1 MNIRVA
7 CGLTA
12 AALSSLLGT
21 QAYAK
26 DDLKAEATP
35 IALAGCIQR
44 ETEYRQQNNSGKG
57 GFLGFGGGLGDE
69 YVLVNASRGA
79 DGAFGDCTTAT
90 GGEAYELTGSAE
102 DDLEPFV
109 GQRVAITG
117 TRKEAEIDV
126 ETGRPTGGRQ
136 AGDDL
141 RLFEVELASF
151 RPLAPPVQT
160 DTVALAPQEPPRWQ
174 RRVDTSAVQGP
185 QSADENDR
193 LPRTASPLALT
204 GLLGLLSL
212 AGIAALRT
220 RRRDVR
226 LSRGAGRVGSEF
238 PLEKNAW
245 GGLRAAP
252 R

>member
-1 MNIRVA
+1 
-7 CGLTA
+7 LTA

-21 QAYAK
+21 QAYAE
-26 DDLKAEATP
+26 DDLRAEATP
-35 IALAGCIQR
+35 ISLAGCIQR

-109 GQRVAITG
+109 GQRVALTG
-117 TRKEAEIDV
+117 TRKEAEVDV

-151 RPLAPPVQT
+151 RPLAEPVQS
-160 DTVALAPQEPPRWQ
+160 DIVAPAPQRQ
-174 RRVDTSAVQGP
+174 SRVGASAVQGP
-185 QSADENDR
+185 QSAEENDP
-193 LPRTASPLALT
+193 LPRTASPLAMT
-204 GLLGLLSL
+204 GLLGVLSL
-212 AGIAALRT
+212 AGIAALRS

-226 LSRGAGRVGSEF
+226 LSRGAPSWF
-238 PLEKNAW
+238 
-245 GGLRAAP
+245 
-252 R
+252 

>member
-12 AALSSLLGT
+12 AALSLLLGT
-21 QAYAK
+21 QAYAQ
-26 DDLKAEATP
+26 DDLKAEAMP

-69 YVLVNASRGA
+69 YVLVNASRGV
-79 DGAFGDCTTAT
+79 DGAFGDCTAAT
-90 GGEAYELTGSAE
+90 GGDAYELTGSAE

-117 TRKEAEIDV
+117 TRKEAKIDV

-141 RLFEVELASF
+141 RLFEVDLASF
-151 RPLAPPVQT
+151 RPLAPPVQS
-160 DTVALAPQEPPRWQ
+160 DTVALAPQEPDS
-174 RRVDTSAVQGP
+174 VGTAAVQPP
-185 QSADENDR
+185 QSAEENDR

-204 GLLGLLSL
+204 ALIGVMSL

-220 RRRDVR
+220 RRRHVR
-226 LSRGAGRVGSEF
+226 LSRGAPNWF
-238 PLEKNAW
+238 
-245 GGLRAAP
+245 
-252 R
+252 

>member
-21 QAYAK
+21 QAYAA
-26 DDLKAEATP
+26 DDVKAEETP

-44 ETEYRQQNNSGKG
+44 ETEYRRQNNSGKG

-109 GQRVAITG
+109 GQRVALTG
-117 TRKEAEIDV
+117 TRKEAEIDAT
-126 ETGRPTGGRQ
+126 TGQPTGGRQ

-141 RLFEVELASF
+141 RLFEVEVASF
-151 RPLAPPVQT
+151 RALATQVET
-160 DTVALAPQEPPRWQ
+160 YTVARAPQEAPRFEEDQ
-174 RRVDTSAVQGP
+174 QETDTGGVDTSVVQRP
-185 QSADENDR
+185 QSIDENDQ
-193 LPRTASPLALT
+193 LPRTASPLLLT
-204 GLLGLLSL
+204 GVLGVLSL
-212 AGIAALRT
+212 AGVAALRN
-220 RRRDVR
+220 RRR
-226 LSRGAGRVGSEF
+226 
-238 PLEKNAW
+238 NW
-245 GGLRAAP
+245 Y
-252 R
+252 

>member
-69 YVLVNASRGA
+69 YVLVNASRGV
-79 DGAFGDCTTAT
+79 DGVFGDCTTAT

-102 DDLEPFV
+102 DDLERFV

-141 RLFEVELASF
+141 KLFEVEVASF
-151 RPLAPPVQT
+151 RPLAEPVQT
-160 DTVALAPQEPPRWQ
+160 DTLARAPQEPSRFEDDQ
-174 RRVDTSAVQGP
+174 QSTAVGTSAVQGP
-185 QSADENDR
+185 RSADENER
-193 LPRTASPLALT
+193 LPRTASPLALIALFGT
-204 GLLGLLSL
+204 LSL
-212 AGIAALRT
+212 GGIAALRA
-220 RRRDVR
+220 RRREVR
-226 LSRGAGRVGSEF
+226 VSRGAPNWF
-238 PLEKNAW
+238 
-245 GGLRAAP
+245 
-252 R
+252 

>member
-21 QAYAK
+21 QAYAQ

-44 ETEYRQQNNSGKG
+44 ETEYRRQNNSGKG

-69 YVLVNASRGA
+69 YVLVNASRGV
-79 DGAFGDCTTAT
+79 DGAFGDCTTAS
-90 GGEAYELTGSAE
+90 GGDAYELTGSVE

-117 TRKEAEIDV
+117 TRKEADIDV

-151 RPLAPPVQT
+151 RPMAEPVQT
-160 DTVALAPQEPPRWQ
+160 DTVALAPQQRPRFEEDQ
-174 RRVDTSAVQGP
+174 QPTDTSRVGTSAAQPP
-185 QSADENDR
+185 QSADDVER

-204 GLLGLLSL
+204 GLLGVLSI

-220 RRRDVR
+220 RRRAVR
-226 LSRGAGRVGSEF
+226 LSRS
-238 PLEKNAW
+238 
-245 GGLRAAP
+245 AP
-252 R
+252 TWL

>member
-21 QAYAK
+21 QAYAE
-26 DDLKAEATP
+26 DNVQAEETP

-44 ETEYRQQNNSGKG
+44 ETEYRRQNNSGKG

-109 GQRVAITG
+109 GQRVALTG
-117 TRKEAEIDV
+117 TRKEAEIDST
-126 ETGRPTGGRQ
+126 TGQPTGGRQ

-141 RLFEVELASF
+141 RLFEVEVASF
-151 RPLAPPVQT
+151 RALATPVQT
-160 DTVALAPQEPPRWQ
+160 DTVAYAPQEPPRFEEDQ
-174 RRVDTSAVQGP
+174 QGTDTGRVGTSAVQRP
-185 QSADENDR
+185 QNIDENDQ

-204 GLLGLLSL
+204 GLLGVLSL
-212 AGIAALRT
+212 AGVAALRS
-220 RRRDVR
+220 RRRN
-226 LSRGAGRVGSEF
+226 GF
-238 PLEKNAW
+238 
-245 GGLRAAP
+245 
-252 R
+252 

>member
-7 CGLTA
+7 CGVTA

-21 QAYAK
+21 QAYAE
-26 DDLKAEATP
+26 DDVKAEETP

-44 ETEYRQQNNSGKG
+44 ETEYRRQNNSGKG

-102 DDLEPFV
+102 HDLEPFV
-109 GQRVAITG
+109 GHRVALTG
-117 TRKEAEIDV
+117 TRKEAEIDST
-126 ETGRPTGGRQ
+126 TGQPTGGRQ

-141 RLFEVELASF
+141 RLFEVEVASF
-151 RPLAPPVQT
+151 RALATPVQT
-160 DTVALAPQEPPRWQ
+160 DTVARAPQEPPRFEEDQ
-174 RRVDTSAVQGP
+174 QGTETGRVGTSAVQRP
-185 QSADENDR
+185 QSIDENDQ

-204 GLLGLLSL
+204 GLLGVLSL
-212 AGIAALRT
+212 AGVAALRS
-220 RRRDVR
+220 RRRNW
-226 LSRGAGRVGSEF
+226 F
-238 PLEKNAW
+238 
-245 GGLRAAP
+245 
-252 R
+252 

>member
-1 MNIRVA
+1 MSIRVA

-21 QAYAK
+21 QVYAA
-26 DDLKAEATP
+26 DEVKAEERP
-35 IALAGCIQR
+35 ISLAGCIQR
-44 ETEYRQQNNSGKG
+44 ETVYRQQNNSGKG

-102 DDLEPFV
+102 EDLEPFV

-117 TRKEAEIDV
+117 IRKEAEIDAT
-126 ETGRPTGGRQ
+126 TGQPTGGRQ

-141 RLFEVELASF
+141 RLFEVEVASF
-151 RPLAPPVQT
+151 SALAAPVQTYTVARAPEPPPFEEDEVQT
-160 DTVALAPQEPPRWQ
+160 DTS
-174 RRVDTSAVQGP
+174 RVDPSAEQGV
-185 QSADENDR
+185 DDDR

-204 GLLGLLSL
+204 GLLGVLSL
-212 AGIAALRT
+212 AGVAALRT
-220 RRRDVR
+220 RRRR
-226 LSRGAGRVGSEF
+226 YWF
-238 PLEKNAW
+238 
-245 GGLRAAP
+245 
-252 R
+252 

>member
-1 MNIRVA
+1 MNSRVA

-12 AALSSLLGT
+12 AALSSLLGAH
-21 QAYAK
+21 AYAK
-26 DDLKAEATP
+26 DDLTAEATP

-57 GFLGFGGGLGDE
+57 GFLGFGGGLGDD
-69 YVLVNASRGA
+69 YVLVNASRGV

-90 GGEAYELTGSAE
+90 GGDAYELTGSAE

-117 TRKEAEIDV
+117 TRKEAEIDT

-141 RLFEVELASF
+141 RLFEVELVSF

-160 DTVALAPQEPPRWQ
+160 DTVALAPQEPGS
-174 RRVDTSAVQGP
+174 VGTSAVQRP
-185 QSADENDR
+185 QDVDDDR
-193 LPRTASPLALT
+193 LPGTASPLALT
-204 GLLGLLSL
+204 GMLGLLSL
-212 AGIAALRT
+212 AGLAALRP
-220 RRRDVR
+220 RRRAVR
-226 LSRGAGRVGSEF
+226 LSRDVPSWF
-238 PLEKNAW
+238 
-245 GGLRAAP
+245 
-252 R
+252 